1 MWLMSIDDVPSFVLR
16 DFMEDGEIS
25 EKTLGLLEP
34 AIRSQVENIV
44 TNYRTASL
52 ATTGAG
58 ASAQPAETE
67 TPILI
72 IPFTGTA
79 RPCGAVSSSSSLNV
93 PTRTQRWQ
101 P

>member
-1 MWLMSIDDVPSFVLR
+1 MNLPIRLVVGALVLTTTAYATR
-16 DFMEDGEIS
+16 TANATVVSEAAQGEPF
-25 EKTLGLLEP
+25 E
-34 AIRSQVENIV
+34 
-44 TNYRTASL
+44 YRTASL

-58 ASAQPAETE
+58 ASAQSAETE
-67 TPILI
+67 TPIPV

-79 RPCGAVSSSSSLNV
+79 RRCRAVSSSSSLNV